1 MVLSRSERT
10 RARLVA
16 CALELFEAQGFERT
30 TVAQIAAAAEVTEM
44 TFFRHFAS
52 KELVILTDPYDPV
65 IADAVAAQP
74 VGGAP
79 VIRATRGV
87 RQALRGLSEPESE
100 LVRRRVRII
109 AGSPSLR
116 ASSIGVNAA
125 TERLIGDQLIAGG
138 ASALAARAAAA
149 AVLAVLTAALFEWAR
164 DEQLTLPAALE
175 TALRTLEGER

>member
-1 MVLSRSERT
+1 MVSSRSERT
-10 RARLVA
+10 RARLIA
-16 CALELFEAQGFERT
+16 SALELFEGQGFDRT

-52 KELVILTDPYDPV
+52 KELVVLTDPYDPA

-74 VGGAP
+74 VGDAP
-79 VIRATRGV
+79 VVRAVRGV
-87 RQALRGLSEPESE
+87 RQALHGLSEPESA

-109 AGSPSLR
+109 ARSPSLR
-116 ASSIGVNAA
+116 ASSIEVNAA

-138 ASALAARAAAA
+138 TPSLAARAAAA

-164 DEQLTLPAALE
+164 DEQLSLPVALE
-175 TALRTLEGER
+175 TALHTLAGVP

>member
-1 MVLSRSERT
+1 MVSSRSERT
-10 RARLVA
+10 RARLIA
-16 CALELFEAQGFERT
+16 SALELFEGQGFDRT

-52 KELVILTDPYDPV
+52 KELVVLTDPYDPA

-74 VGGAP
+74 VGDAP
-79 VIRATRGV
+79 VVRAVRGV
-87 RQALRGLSEPESE
+87 RQALHGLSEPESA

-109 AGSPSLR
+109 ARSPSLR
-116 ASSIGVNAA
+116 ARSIEVNAA

-138 ASALAARAAAA
+138 TPSLAARAAAA

-164 DEQLTLPAALE
+164 DEQLSLSVALE
-175 TALRTLEGER
+175 TALCTLEGPR